1 MSNDGPID
9 PGLQLERTSLAWRRT
24 CLALAIGAA
33 VGLRLLAPN
42 HGSAAWLIGLGGLT
56 AVGLAHRAA
65 GRRMARFRA
74 SMDADGRIDSDGI
87 ALALL
92 SVASTVVIAAALL
105 FVSA

>member
-1 MSNDGPID
+1 VSSEGPVD
-9 PGLQLERTSLAWRRT
+9 SGLQLERTSLAWRRT

-42 HGSAAWLIGLGGLT
+42 HGSVAWLIGLGGLT

-65 GRRMARFRA
+65 ARRMARFRT
-74 SMDADGRIDSDGI
+74 SMAVHGRIDSDGV

-92 SVASTVVIAAALL
+92 SVASAVVIAAALL